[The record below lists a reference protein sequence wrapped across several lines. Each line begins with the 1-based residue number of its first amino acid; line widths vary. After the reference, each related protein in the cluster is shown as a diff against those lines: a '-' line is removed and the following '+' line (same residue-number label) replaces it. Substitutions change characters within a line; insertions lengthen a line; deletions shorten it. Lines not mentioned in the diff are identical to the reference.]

1 MLESDLLP
9 TPTSLE
15 AGFPLMYLAAL
26 HLDQAGRALPLCSLP
41 PAVLG
46 VSVLLTEDSQLG
58 EIESLPADTQVMCKQ
73 PKCI

>member
-41 PAVLG
+41 PRRAGG
-46 VSVLLTEDSQLG
+46 VCPAHRRLTTWRDRE
-58 EIESLPADTQVMCKQ
+58 PAGRHTGDVQTA
-73 PKCI
+73 